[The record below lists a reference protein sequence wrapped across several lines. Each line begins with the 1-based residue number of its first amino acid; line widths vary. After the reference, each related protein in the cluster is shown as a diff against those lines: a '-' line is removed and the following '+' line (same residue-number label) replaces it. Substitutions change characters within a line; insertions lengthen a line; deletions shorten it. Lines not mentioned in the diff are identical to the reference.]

1 MKKVIIIGCPG
12 SGKSTFAR
20 MLSQKT
26 NLPLYYLDMIW
37 HNPDQT
43 TITKEEFDKKLMEIL
58 EREEW
63 IMDGNFQRTLPIRL
77 KHCDTVFLLDFPLEV
92 SLEGVQQR
100 IGKKRED
107 MPWIEQTF
115 DEEFK
120 TYILNFKRER
130 LPMIYQLLEA
140 YQDTKQIIIFKTRE
154 EIEQYILQNF

>member
-37 HNPDQT
+37 HNSDKT
-43 TITKEEFDKKLMEIL
+43 TITKEEFDKQLMDIL
-58 EREEW
+58 HKEEW
-63 IMDGNFQRTLPIRL
+63 IIDGNFQRTLPLRL
-77 KHCDTVFLLDFPLEV
+77 EHCDTIFLLDFPLEV

-107 MPWIEQTF
+107 MPWIEQDF

-120 TYILNFKRER
+120 TYIIQFREER
-130 LPMIYQLLEA
+130 LPQIYKLLEL
-140 YQDTKQIIIFKTRE
+140 YKDKRNIIVFKTRE
-154 EIEQYILQNF
+154 ELNTYINS